1 MKATR
6 LVFVLSAWAWLT
18 SVASVAN
25 GGILV
30 VNHFACHK
38 IKDDLA
44 KGTATKGMDEDTPSG
59 LVSQAGCVVKLPAKL
74 ACIPTFKDL
83 STPIGVTVQSNPVL
97 CYSVTCP
104 KQAFGPWTL
113 VDQFGTHNVTPKVPK
128 MLCAPACEAAGDVCF
143 DNATC
148 CSGTCTLGSCT

>member
-6 LVFVLSAWAWLT
+6 LVFVLSAWAWLN

-25 GGILV
+25 GGIIV
-30 VNHFACHK
+30 ANHFACHK

-44 KGTATKGMDEDTPSG
+44 KGTATKGMTEDTPSG
-59 LVSQAGCVVKLPAKL
+59 GVSQAGCVVKLPAKL